1 MIKFS
6 HNYST
11 SFKIK
16 NKIAIGYFRD
26 DNFLEIWYRGIKCEI
41 PVNCNDEFFIIDDNI
56 EEFKENLFKEYKK
69 KIKLS
74 KRK

>member
-16 NKIAIGYFRD
+16 NKIAIGYFRC

-41 PVNCNDEFFIIDDNI
+41 PVNCN
-56 EEFKENLFKEYKK
+56 FKVKNNENGY
-69 KIKLS
+69 IK
-74 KRK
+74 